1 MTDLCIVQKYY
12 KMKKSLLTLLF
23 VTCAVFTFAIENGN
37 SANKSK
43 ANEPTAANASA
54 SVSISGKV
62 IDLNSGETLAGVE
75 VAIEGSSKKVHTD
88 LDGNFKIENL
98 QPGEYNV
105 IASYISYNK
114 SFIEKLEIGKSTQ
127 TLNIKLQSAN

>member
-1 MTDLCIVQKYY
+1 
-12 KMKKSLLTLLF
+12 MKKSLLTLLF
-23 VTCAVFTFAIENGN
+23 VTFAVFTFAKENGN
-37 SANKSK
+37 AGNKSK
-43 ANEPTAANASA
+43 ANETTAANASA

-114 SFIEKLEIGKSTQ
+114 SLVEKLEVGKSTQ
-127 TLNIKLQSAN
+127 TLNIKLQSTN